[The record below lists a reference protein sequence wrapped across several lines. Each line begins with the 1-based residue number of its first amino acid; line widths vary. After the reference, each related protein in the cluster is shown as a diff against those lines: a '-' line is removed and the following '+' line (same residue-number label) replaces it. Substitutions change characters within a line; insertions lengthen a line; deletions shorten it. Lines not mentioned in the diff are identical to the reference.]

1 MAKGTADM
9 IKIKDFAMG
18 RLFWIIYES
27 LEVKN
32 LSQLQRWHQK
42 TQPVTA
48 GFEDEGGHEPQI
60 ESNL

>member
-1 MAKGTADM
+1 M